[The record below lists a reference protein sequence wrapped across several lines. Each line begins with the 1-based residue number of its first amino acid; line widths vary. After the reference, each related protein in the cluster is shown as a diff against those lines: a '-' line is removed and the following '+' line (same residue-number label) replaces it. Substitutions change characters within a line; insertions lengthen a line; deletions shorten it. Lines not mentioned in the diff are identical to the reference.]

1 MRESNGF
8 TLIELM
14 LVMVIIGILAGM
26 VVMNFSGYGESA
38 RIKAAHGDILTY
50 SSALDLYALQNNDK
64 YPPALKNLV
73 GGKKNYVKE
82 IKKDPWGSD
91 YVYVTPGKHHKDSY
105 DIFSSGPDRQ
115 PGTPDDITNWE
126 SEKATAEEK

>member
-26 VVMNFSGYGESA
+26 VVMNFSGYGEAA
-38 RIKAAHGDILTY
+38 RIKAAHGDISTY

-82 IKKDPWGSD
+82 IKKDPWGHD

-105 DIFSSGPDRQ
+105 DIFSSGPDGQ